1 MNKDLGVEAMGTGS
15 QLTREQPRAQ
25 GTALMLLLLTTCQ
38 IEMPFLMEK
47 DKWRKQNKTKHNKNP
62 L

>member
-15 QLTREQPRAQ
+15 QPTSEQPRAQ
-25 GTALMLLLLTTCQ
+25 GTALTLLLLTACQ
-38 IEMPFLMEK
+38 IGMPFSMEE
-47 DKWRKQNKTKHNKNP
+47 DKRREKRKQNKNR